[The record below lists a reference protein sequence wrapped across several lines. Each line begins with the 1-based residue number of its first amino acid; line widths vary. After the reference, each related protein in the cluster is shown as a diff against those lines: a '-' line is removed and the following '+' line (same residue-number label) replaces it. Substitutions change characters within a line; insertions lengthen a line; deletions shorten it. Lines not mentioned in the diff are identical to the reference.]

1 MSGGFYPEYDSVS
14 TVPKQR
20 LRHAVQATVCLA
32 ENADRQM
39 SSDMIKIKRGL
50 DIPLAGAPSGELD
63 TAVTTR
69 AAALLGADY
78 HGMKPTMAVQ
88 VGDVVKRGD
97 LLFTD
102 KKCEGV
108 RYTSPAGGR
117 VSAINRG
124 AKRAFQ
130 SVVVEIDGDEAAS
143 FEQYSAEAARELS
156 AEAIKTQLI
165 QSGQWTALRARPFG
179 RVADPA
185 TSPAGL
191 FITAID
197 THPHA
202 PDPEQVIAREADAFE
217 LGQTLLANLVDC
229 PVYLCAAPG
238 ADMPQATHER
248 ISRHDFS
255 GPHPAGLAGTHVHF
269 LMGASAERIAWT
281 IGYQDVIAVGRLFM
295 DGALYVERVVA
306 LAGPSVSRPRLVL
319 SRVGADLQ
327 ALVAGEGEGDD
338 ARLLSGS
345 VLGGRAVQSDTA
357 YLGRYHQQVALLP
370 EGRERAFMGWLSP
383 GVNKHSVMGIY
394 LSSWFGSKP
403 LAMSTNTNGSERAMV
418 PVGAYEKVMPLDIL
432 PTQLLRALLV
442 GDTET
447 AQALGCLELDEED
460 LALCTYV
467 CPGKYEYGG
476 ILRDNLTRIEKE
488 G

>member
-1 MSGGFYPEYDSVS
+1 
-14 TVPKQR
+14 
-20 LRHAVQATVCLA
+20 
-32 ENADRQM
+32 M

-50 DIPLAGAPSGELD
+50 DIPLAGAPSGALD
-63 TAVTTR
+63 TGVTTR

-78 HGMKPTMAVQ
+78 PGMKPTMAVQ
-88 VGDVVKRGD
+88 VGDVVRRGD

-143 FEQYSAEAARELS
+143 FDRYSAEAARELS
-156 AEAIKTQLI
+156 TEAIKTQLI

-238 ADMPQATHER
+238 ADMPQTTHER

-281 IGYQDVIAVGRLFM
+281 IGYQDVIAVGRLFL
-295 DGALYVERVVA
+295 DGALYVDRVVA

-327 ALVAGEGEGDD
+327 ALVAGEVEGDD

>member
-1 MSGGFYPEYDSVS
+1 MS
-14 TVPKQR
+14 
-20 LRHAVQATVCLA
+20 
-32 ENADRQM
+32 N
-39 SSDMIKIKRGL
+39 DMIKIKRGL
-50 DIPLAGAPSGELD
+50 DIPLAGAPSGDLD
-63 TAVTTR
+63 TAVAAR
-69 AAALLGADY
+69 AVGLLGDDY

-117 VSAINRG
+117 ISAINRG
-124 AKRAFQ
+124 AKRTFQ
-130 SVVVEIDGDEAAS
+130 SVVVEIDGDGAAS
-143 FEQYSAEAARELS
+143 FDQYAAEAARELS
-156 AEAIKTQLI
+156 ADVIKNQLI

-202 PDPEQVIAREADAFE
+202 PDPQHVIAREAEAFE

-238 ADMPQATHER
+238 ADMPQAAHQR
-248 ISRHDFS
+248 ISRHDFA

-269 LMGASAERIAWT
+269 LMGASLERIAWT
-281 IGYQDVIAVGRLFM
+281 IGYQDVIAVGRLFL

-327 ALVAGEGEGDD
+327 ALVAGEGEGED

-383 GVNKHSVMGIY
+383 GVSKHSVKGIY
-394 LSSWFGSKP
+394 LSSWLGSKP

>member
-1 MSGGFYPEYDSVS
+1 
-14 TVPKQR
+14 
-20 LRHAVQATVCLA
+20 
-32 ENADRQM
+32 M

-63 TAVTTR
+63 TSVTTR
-69 AAALLGADY
+69 AAGLLGADY

-97 LLFTD
+97 LLFSD

-143 FEQYSAEAARELS
+143 FDQYAAEAARELP
-156 AEAIKTQLI
+156 AEAIKNQLI

-202 PDPEQVIAREADAFE
+202 PDPQQVIAREVEAFE
-217 LGQTLLANLVDC
+217 LGQALLANLVDC

-238 ADMPQATHER
+238 AEMPQAAHER
-248 ISRHDFS
+248 ISRHDFA

-281 IGYQDVIAVGRLFM
+281 IGYQDVIAVGRLFL

>member
-1 MSGGFYPEYDSVS
+1 
-14 TVPKQR
+14 
-20 LRHAVQATVCLA
+20 
-32 ENADRQM
+32 
-39 SSDMIKIKRGL
+39 MIKIKRGL
-50 DIPLAGAPSGELD
+50 DIPLAGAPSGEVD
-63 TAVTTR
+63 AAVTTR
-69 AAALLGADY
+69 AAGLLGADY

-88 VGDVVKRGD
+88 VGDIVKRGD
-97 LLFTD
+97 VLFTD

-143 FEQYSAEAARELS
+143 FDQYAADAARELP
-156 AEAIKTQLI
+156 AEAIKNQLI

-202 PDPEQVIAREADAFE
+202 PDPQQVIAREADAFE
-217 LGQTLLANLVDC
+217 LGQALLANLVDC

-238 ADMPQATHER
+238 AEMPQAAHER
-248 ISRHDFS
+248 ISRHDFA

-281 IGYQDVIAVGRLFM
+281 IGYQDVIAVGRLFL

-403 LAMSTNTNGSERAMV
+403 LVMSTNTNGSERAMV

-476 ILRDNLTRIEKE
+476 VLRDNLTRIEKE

>member
-1 MSGGFYPEYDSVS
+1 
-14 TVPKQR
+14 
-20 LRHAVQATVCLA
+20 
-32 ENADRQM
+32 M

-191 FITAID
+191 FITAMD

-202 PDPEQVIAREADAFE
+202 PDSEQVIAREADAFE

-238 ADMPQATHER
+238 ADMPEATHER

-281 IGYQDVIAVGRLFM
+281 IGYQDVIAVGRLFL

-306 LAGPSVSRPRLVL
+306 LAGPSVSRPRPVL

>member
-1 MSGGFYPEYDSVS
+1 
-14 TVPKQR
+14 
-20 LRHAVQATVCLA
+20 
-32 ENADRQM
+32 M

-143 FEQYSAEAARELS
+143 FNQYSAEAARELS

-202 PDPEQVIAREADAFE
+202 PDPQQVIAREVEAFE

-229 PVYLCAAPG
+229 PVFLCAAPG
-238 ADMPQATHER
+238 ADIPGATHER

-281 IGYQDVIAVGRLFM
+281 IGYQDVIAVGRLFL

-306 LAGPSVSRPRLVL
+306 LAGPSVSRPRLLL

>member
-1 MSGGFYPEYDSVS
+1 
-14 TVPKQR
+14 
-20 LRHAVQATVCLA
+20 
-32 ENADRQM
+32 M

-63 TAVTTR
+63 TGVTTR

-281 IGYQDVIAVGRLFM
+281 IGYQDVIAVGRLFL
-295 DGALYVERVVA
+295 DGALYAERVVA

>member
-1 MSGGFYPEYDSVS
+1 LG
-14 TVPKQR
+14 
-20 LRHAVQATVCLA
+20 

-63 TAVTTR
+63 TGVTTR

-108 RYTSPAGGR
+108 RYTSPASGR

-143 FEQYSAEAARELS
+143 FDRYSAEAARELS
-156 AEAIKTQLI
+156 TEAIKTQLI

-238 ADMPQATHER
+238 ADMPQTTDER

-281 IGYQDVIAVGRLFM
+281 IGYQDVIAVGRLFL
-295 DGALYVERVVA
+295 DGALYVDRVVA

-370 EGRERAFMGWLSP
+370 EGRERTFMGWLSP

-467 CPGKYEYGG
+467 CPGKHEYGG

>member
-1 MSGGFYPEYDSVS
+1 
-14 TVPKQR
+14 
-20 LRHAVQATVCLA
+20 
-32 ENADRQM
+32 M
-39 SSDMIKIKRGL
+39 SSSMIKIKRGL

-238 ADMPQATHER
+238 ANMPQATHER

-281 IGYQDVIAVGRLFM
+281 IGYQDVIAVGRLFL
-295 DGALYVERVVA
+295 DGALYVERVVS

-327 ALVAGEGEGDD
+327 ALVAGEGEGGD

>member
-1 MSGGFYPEYDSVS
+1 
-14 TVPKQR
+14 
-20 LRHAVQATVCLA
+20 
-32 ENADRQM
+32 M

-50 DIPLAGAPSGELD
+50 DIPLAGAPTGELD

-130 SVVVEIDGDEAAS
+130 SVVIEIDGDEAAS
-143 FEQYSAEAARELS
+143 FRQYSAEAAHELS

-165 QSGQWTALRARPFG
+165 QSGQWIALRARPFG

-217 LGQTLLANLVDC
+217 LGQTLLAKLVDC

-238 ADMPQATHER
+238 ADMPQATHDR
-248 ISRHDFS
+248 ISRHDFA

-281 IGYQDVIAVGRLFM
+281 IGYQDVIAVGRLFL

-319 SRVGADLQ
+319 SRLGADLQ

-476 ILRDNLTRIEKE
+476 ILRDNLTLIEKE

>member
-1 MSGGFYPEYDSVS
+1 
-14 TVPKQR
+14 
-20 LRHAVQATVCLA
+20 
-32 ENADRQM
+32 M

-69 AAALLGADY
+69 AAGLLGADY

-117 VSAINRG
+117 VAAINRG

-143 FEQYSAEAARELS
+143 FGQYSAEAARELS
-156 AEAIKTQLI
+156 AEAIKNQLI
-165 QSGQWTALRARPFG
+165 QSGQWIALRARPFG

-202 PDPEQVIAREADAFE
+202 PDPQQAIAREAAAFE

-238 ADMPQATHER
+238 AAIPQGTHER
-248 ISRHDFS
+248 VSRHDFS

-269 LMGASAERIAWT
+269 LLGASAERIAWT
-281 IGYQDVIAVGRLFM
+281 IGYQDVIAVGRLFL

-306 LAGPSVSRPRLVL
+306 LAGPSVSRPRLVV

-327 ALVAGEGEGDD
+327 ALVAGEGEGGD

-370 EGRERAFMGWLSP
+370 EGRERSFMGWLSP

>member
-1 MSGGFYPEYDSVS
+1 
-14 TVPKQR
+14 
-20 LRHAVQATVCLA
+20 
-32 ENADRQM
+32 M

-50 DIPLAGAPSGELD
+50 DIPLAGAPSGALD
-63 TAVTTR
+63 TGVTTR

-78 HGMKPTMAVQ
+78 LGMKPTMAVQ

-143 FEQYSAEAARELS
+143 FDRYSAEAARELS
-156 AEAIKTQLI
+156 TEAIKTQLI

-238 ADMPQATHER
+238 ADMPQTTHER

-281 IGYQDVIAVGRLFM
+281 IGYQDVIAVGRLFL
-295 DGALYVERVVA
+295 DGALYVDRVVA

-327 ALVAGEGEGDD
+327 ALVAGEGEGGD

>member
-1 MSGGFYPEYDSVS
+1 M
-14 TVPKQR
+14 
-20 LRHAVQATVCLA
+20 
-32 ENADRQM
+32 
-39 SSDMIKIKRGL
+39 
-50 DIPLAGAPSGELD
+50 
-63 TAVTTR
+63 
-69 AAALLGADY
+69 
-78 HGMKPTMAVQ
+78 
-88 VGDVVKRGD
+88 
-97 LLFTD
+97 LFSD

-117 VSAINRG
+117 VAAINRG

-143 FEQYSAEAARELS
+143 FDQYAADAARELP
-156 AEAIKTQLI
+156 AEAIKNQLI

-202 PDPEQVIAREADAFE
+202 PDPQQVIAREADAFE
-217 LGQTLLANLVDC
+217 LGQALLANLVDC

-238 ADMPQATHER
+238 AEMPQAAHER
-248 ISRHDFS
+248 ISRHDFA

-281 IGYQDVIAVGRLFM
+281 IGYQDVIAVGRLFL

-327 ALVAGEGEGDD
+327 ALVAGEGEGGD

-394 LSSWFGSKP
+394 LSSWFGGKP

-476 ILRDNLTRIEKE
+476 VLRDNLTRIEKE

>member
-1 MSGGFYPEYDSVS
+1 
-14 TVPKQR
+14 
-20 LRHAVQATVCLA
+20 
-32 ENADRQM
+32 M

-50 DIPLAGAPSGELD
+50 DIPLAGAPTGELD

-108 RYTSPAGGR
+108 RYTPPAGGH

-143 FEQYSAEAARELS
+143 FGQYSAGAARELS

-238 ADMPQATHER
+238 ADMPQATHDH
-248 ISRHDFS
+248 ISRHDFA

-281 IGYQDVIAVGRLFM
+281 IGYQDVIAVGRLFL

-319 SRVGADLQ
+319 SRLGADLQ

-476 ILRDNLTRIEKE
+476 ILRDNLTLIEKE

>member
-1 MSGGFYPEYDSVS
+1 
-14 TVPKQR
+14 
-20 LRHAVQATVCLA
+20 
-32 ENADRQM
+32 
-39 SSDMIKIKRGL
+39 MIKIKRGL
-50 DIPLAGAPSGELD
+50 DIPLAGAPAQELD
-63 TAVTTR
+63 TSITTR
-69 AAALLGADY
+69 AAALMGPDY

-88 VGDVVKRGD
+88 VGDLVKKGQ

-130 SVVVEIDGDEAAS
+130 SIVIEVDGDEAET
-143 FEQYSAEAARELS
+143 FPQHTIEAARALS
-156 AEAIKTQLI
+156 ADYIKEQLI
-165 QSGQWTALRARPFG
+165 QSGQWTAIKARPFG

-185 TSPAGL
+185 TTPSGL

-202 PDPEQVIAREADAFE
+202 PDPEQIISREADAFA
-217 LGQTLLANLVDC
+217 LGQALLAEMVTC
-229 PVYLCAAPG
+229 QVYLCAAPG
-238 ADMPQATHER
+238 SDIPEAGHER
-248 ISRHDFS
+248 VSRHDFA
-255 GPHPAGLAGTHVHF
+255 GPHPAGLPGTHVHF
-269 LMGASAERIAWT
+269 LMGASSQRIAWT
-281 IGYQDVIAVGRLFM
+281 IGYQDVIAVGRLFL
-295 DGALYVERVVA
+295 DGALYTDRIISI
-306 LAGPSVSRPRLVL
+306 AGPAASKPRLVL
-319 SRVGADLQ
+319 SRLGADLQ
-327 ALVAGEGEGDD
+327 ALVAGEQEGDD
-338 ARLLSGS
+338 ARLISGS
-345 VLGGRAVQSDTA
+345 VLGGRGVQSDTA
-357 YLGRYHQQVALLP
+357 YLGRYHSQVSLVK
-370 EGRERAFMGWLSP
+370 EGKDRAFMGWLSP
-383 GVNKHSVMGIY
+383 GLRKHSVMGIY
-394 LSSWFGSKP
+394 LSSWLGSKP
-403 LAMSTNTNGSERAMV
+403 VAMSTNTNGSERAMV

-476 ILRDNLTRIEKE
+476 ILRDNLTLIEKE

>member
-1 MSGGFYPEYDSVS
+1 
-14 TVPKQR
+14 
-20 LRHAVQATVCLA
+20 
-32 ENADRQM
+32 
-39 SSDMIKIKRGL
+39 MIKIKRGL

-143 FEQYSAEAARELS
+143 FEQYSAEAAREMS

-165 QSGQWTALRARPFG
+165 ESGQWTALRARPFG

-202 PDPEQVIAREADAFE
+202 PNPEQVIAREADAFE

-281 IGYQDVIAVGRLFM
+281 IGYQDVIAVGRLFL

>member
-1 MSGGFYPEYDSVS
+1 M
-14 TVPKQR
+14 R
-20 LRHAVQATVCLA
+20 LISARNCARPFT
-32 ENADRQM
+32 
-39 SSDMIKIKRGL
+39 
-50 DIPLAGAPSGELD
+50 
-63 TAVTTR
+63 
-69 AAALLGADY
+69 AALRDLEVV
-78 HGMKPTMAVQ
+78 AVGVEAIQ
-88 VGDVVKRGD
+88 RHE
-97 LLFTD
+97 
-102 KKCEGV
+102 EGV
-108 RYTSPAGGR
+108 ALRTQNLTR
-117 VSAINRG
+117 VDHLG
-124 AKRAFQ
+124 HL
-130 SVVVEIDGDEAAS
+130 
-143 FEQYSAEAARELS
+143 RELS

-202 PDPEQVIAREADAFE
+202 PYPEQVISREAEAFE

-248 ISRHDFS
+248 ISRHDFA

-281 IGYQDVIAVGRLFM
+281 IGYQDVIAVGRLFL

-357 YLGRYHQQVALLP
+357 YLGRYHHQVVLLP

-403 LAMSTNTNGSERAMV
+403 LKMSTNTNGSERAMV

>member
-1 MSGGFYPEYDSVS
+1 
-14 TVPKQR
+14 
-20 LRHAVQATVCLA
+20 
-32 ENADRQM
+32 M

-50 DIPLAGAPSGELD
+50 DIPLAGAPTGDLD

-143 FEQYSAEAARELS
+143 FGQYSAEAAKELS

-238 ADMPQATHER
+238 ADMPQATHDR
-248 ISRHDFS
+248 ISRHDFA

-281 IGYQDVIAVGRLFM
+281 IGYQDVIAVGRLFL
-295 DGALYVERVVA
+295 DGALYVERVLA

-319 SRVGADLQ
+319 SRLGADLQ
-327 ALVAGEGEGDD
+327 ALVAGEGEGGD

-476 ILRDNLTRIEKE
+476 ILRDNLTLIEKE

>member
-1 MSGGFYPEYDSVS
+1 
-14 TVPKQR
+14 
-20 LRHAVQATVCLA
+20 
-32 ENADRQM
+32 M

-50 DIPLAGAPSGELD
+50 DIPLAGAPSGALD
-63 TAVTTR
+63 TGVTTR

-78 HGMKPTMAVQ
+78 LGMKPTMAVQ

-143 FEQYSAEAARELS
+143 FDRYSAEAARELS
-156 AEAIKTQLI
+156 TEAIKTQLI

-238 ADMPQATHER
+238 ADMPQTTHER

-281 IGYQDVIAVGRLFM
+281 IGYQDVIAVGRLFL
-295 DGALYVERVVA
+295 DGALCVDRVVA
-306 LAGPSVSRPRLVL
+306 MAGPSVSRPRLVL

-476 ILRDNLTRIEKE
+476 ILRDNLTLIEKE

>member
-1 MSGGFYPEYDSVS
+1 
-14 TVPKQR
+14 
-20 LRHAVQATVCLA
+20 
-32 ENADRQM
+32 
-39 SSDMIKIKRGL
+39 MIKIKRGL
-50 DIPLAGAPSGELD
+50 DIPLAGAPAQELD
-63 TAVTTR
+63 TSITTR
-69 AAALLGADY
+69 AAALMGPDY

-88 VGDVVKRGD
+88 VGDLVKKGQ

-130 SVVVEIDGDEAAS
+130 SIVIEVDGDEAET
-143 FEQYSAEAARELS
+143 FPQHTIEAARALS
-156 AEAIKTQLI
+156 ADYIKEQLI
-165 QSGQWTALRARPFG
+165 QSGQWTAIKARPFG

-185 TSPAGL
+185 TTPSGL

-197 THPHA
+197 TQPHA
-202 PDPEQVIAREADAFE
+202 PDPEQIISREADAFA
-217 LGQTLLANLVDC
+217 LGQALLAEMVTC
-229 PVYLCAAPG
+229 QVYLCAAPG
-238 ADMPQATHER
+238 SDIPEAGHER
-248 ISRHDFS
+248 VSRHDFA
-255 GPHPAGLAGTHVHF
+255 GPHPAGLPGTHVHF
-269 LMGASAERIAWT
+269 LMGVSSQRIAWT
-281 IGYQDVIAVGRLFM
+281 IGYQDVIAVGRLFL
-295 DGALYVERVVA
+295 DGALYTDRIISI
-306 LAGPSVSRPRLVL
+306 AGPAASKPRLVL
-319 SRVGADLQ
+319 SRLGADLQ
-327 ALVAGEGEGDD
+327 ALVAGEQEGDD
-338 ARLLSGS
+338 ARLISGS
-345 VLGGRAVQSDTA
+345 VLGGRGVQSDTA
-357 YLGRYHQQVALLP
+357 YLGRYHSQVSLVK
-370 EGRERAFMGWLSP
+370 EGKDRAFMGWLSP
-383 GVNKHSVMGIY
+383 GLSKHSVMGIY
-394 LSSWFGSKP
+394 LSSWLGSKP
-403 LAMSTNTNGSERAMV
+403 VAMSTNTNGSERAMV

-476 ILRDNLTRIEKE
+476 ILRDNLTLIEKE